1 MQVEAVRKRKNTG
14 KQVPTRYAKK
24 VQSLRICC
32 DISANQ
38 IAEAEQKTI
47 YFQLLNDKGETVMS
61 KDTIRAEVN
70 AEELFCTSLSV
81 FEYKNK
87 EMNHCM
93 GWERIHVMK
102 TGTYRILLIIE
113 GRIAAETQL
122 KLR

>member
-14 KQVPTRYAKK
+14 KQVSTRYAKK

-47 YFQLLNDKGETVMS
+47 YFQLLNDKGEMVMG
-61 KDTIRAEVN
+61 KDTVRTEVN

-81 FEYKNK
+81 FNYEN
-87 EMNHCM
+87 EEINHCM
-93 GWERIHVMK
+93 EWERVYVMK

-113 GRIAAETQL
+113 GEIAAETQL